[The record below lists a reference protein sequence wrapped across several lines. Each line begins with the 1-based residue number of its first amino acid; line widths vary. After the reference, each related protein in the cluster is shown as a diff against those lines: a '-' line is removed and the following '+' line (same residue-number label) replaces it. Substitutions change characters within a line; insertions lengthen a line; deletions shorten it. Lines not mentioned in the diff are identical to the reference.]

1 MQEALTKPCIFGID
15 DAHWIDH
22 DSWSFLLDLALD
34 PNAIL
39 VLTSRPLERLKE
51 KHPAMLEILNHPHT
65 KLVKLEG
72 LKLEDMI
79 TLACRLL
86 KVEELPDLM
95 QQIIRKRSHGVPLWC
110 EELVE
115 TMLEMNYLEI
125 IEKDDVITEEEEEE
139 SEDQFYDDLPSIS
152 RTMSHNNGR
161 KVVMKAKPRRCST
174 AQLTR
179 GLSIGDIPIP
189 DSVAGMV
196 LTRIDRLSPPGQ
208 MSLKCASVIGTVF
221 NKAMLEAIIP
231 NCTPPVFHQSLNPLA
246 EAGMIECAV
255 AAQIR
260 SMHTDM
266 DTRSKSH
273 LPVDDPHLHCPC
285 LHRDYSHLKPTP
297 GHKQHISVHPPVDE
311 CHTLQFVHTYLQ
323 ETAYGLWT
331 ERQRKALHESAAVY
345 LESQA
350 HKCTHCGGGGF
361 IAGGAQ
367 RPSVSV
373 QGKRPSVSRGS
384 GRAFVGA
391 ASMKNKLKRRNTV
404 ASRRGSTV
412 SGSESRESPTVDL
425 EAVRTSLNRR
435 LTDPIPPSSNP
446 RSEGVRFES
455 ICASD
460 LIDIDLQDCHC
471 DEVLASVYP
480 QLVCHWRAAG
490 NMRKTLHYL
499 IESGSAAVATFNN
512 MEALSLLNEAMHD
525 IVEEHGRD
533 IISDSDY
540 ARLESLI
547 AQVSPPTSHPG
558 WIPAAGCTRTPLT
571 VQCTLICLNMVTLHT
586 HILIIAPI
594 FLQALFQSGE
604 IEESLP
610 HFKTALRLLHT
621 RLPEGRI
628 TSTFALGYHAFKQFL
643 HRKFPR
649 RFIGSKSGRDSE
661 MFLDQARCMTHV
673 THVYHLQHDNLK
685 TLMVAL
691 KQLNTVEE
699 AQEDIHEVCVCVCVC
714 VCARPHMLIPTH
726 CQSAWLHL
734 FVYCA

>member
-1 MQEALTKPCIFGID
+1 MYNYPTINSPLCMQEALTKPCIFGID

-39 VLTSRPLERLKE
+39 VLTTRPLERLKE

-72 LKLEDMI
+72 LKLEDML

-86 KVEELPDLM
+86 KVDELPDLM

-125 IEKDDVITEEEEEE
+125 IEKDDVIAEEEEE
-139 SEDQFYDDLPSIS
+139 SEDQFCDDLPSIS
-152 RTMSHNNGR
+152 HTVSNSNGR
-161 KVVMKAKPRRCST
+161 KVVMKAKPRRSST

-231 NCTPPVFHQSLNPLA
+231 NCKSPVFHQSLNPLA
-246 EAGMIECAV
+246 EAGMIECAI

-273 LPVDDPHLHCPC
+273 LPMDDPHLQCPC
-285 LHRDYSHLKPTP
+285 LHRDFSHLRPTP

-331 ERQRKALHESAAVY
+331 ERQRKALHESAALY

-373 QGKRPSVSRGS
+373 QVKRPSASRGS

-404 ASRRGSTV
+404 ASRRGSAI
-412 SGSESRESPTVDL
+412 SRSESTESQIMDL
-425 EAVRTSLNRR
+425 EVVTTALNRR
-435 LTDPIPPSSNP
+435 LTDPRPSTSNP

-499 IESGSAAVATFNN
+499 IEAGSAAVATFNN

-547 AQVSPPTSHPG
+547 AQVSPPIIHSLVVSLVLLAMGHMRFPYM
-558 WIPAAGCTRTPLT
+558 
-571 VQCTLICLNMVTLHT
+571 LIF
-586 HILIIAPI
+586 

-621 RLPEGRI
+621 TLPEGRI

-691 KQLNTVEE
+691 KQLNAVEE
-699 AQEDIHEVCVCVCVC
+699 AQEDIHEVCVLFSH
-714 VCARPHMLIPTH
+714 AHLHIH
-726 CQSAWLHL
+726 CRYYTCLLYS
-734 FVYCA
+734 